1 MTTPN
6 ETQANSM
13 DVNDASADVTVVN
26 DTCVIDCSGM
36 QPLPVNSVVDDA
48 VIEELS
54 SRFANVQTSDPA
66 TSNVTL
72 VNDTSDPVASASL
85 SEELSKAEAAKFNE
99 VMEVISRFAEDVVK
113 TWLAKMYNRD
123 LKEVFPDGLS
133 GHTASIRMI
142 PGPDLIAERRA
153 ALGSPEEETREGNPD
168 DGLEEFKRGWELKL
182 AVVDSNYRINLNDW
196 RKREPDVLRLMGDLL
211 SKARSYVAYALEA
224 YELPNPELFANTIIP
239 SQFGTLYVLGAPHD
253 SPQIGVLVERIK
265 PE

>member
-6 ETQANSM
+6 DEPCVKIVSTSESST
-13 DVNDASADVTVVN
+13 DTVSVIN
-26 DTCVIDCSGM
+26 DTCVIDCSRM
-36 QPLPVNSVVDDA
+36 QPLPVNSIADES
-48 VIEELS
+48 VIDELS
-54 SRFANVQTSDPA
+54 ERFATPQDSHPA
-66 TSNVTL
+66 HEEE
-72 VNDTSDPVASASL
+72 PSAAL
-85 SEELSKAEAAKFNE
+85 SEELSKAEAEKFNE
-99 VMEVISRFAEDVVK
+99 VMEIISRFAEDVVK

-123 LKEVFPDGLS
+123 LTEVFPDGLS

-142 PGPDLIAERRA
+142 PGPELIATRRA
-153 ALGSPEEETREGNPD
+153 MISSPEEETRDGNPD
-168 DGLEEFKRGWELKL
+168 AELEEFKRGWELKL
-182 AVVDSNYRINLNDW
+182 AVVDSNYRVNLNDW

-239 SQFGTLYVLGAPHD
+239 SQFGTLYVLGAPLD